1 MVTRRTL
8 MTALSVTGAG
18 LFTGAAFTPLMT
30 AGAAPRE
37 DAAAAGQAVPVG
49 PAVQPFQV
57 PLPLLPVLTPGAT
70 RGGAD
75 VYDITM
81 RRTRAE
87 ILPGLSTDVLTY
99 DGHFPGGIVRARSG
113 RPVVMRQHNQLGV
126 DTSVHLHGASVP
138 VASDGDPMHTFAS
151 GTSRTYTYPNQ
162 QPHASLWYH
171 DHAHHSESENCY
183 RGLSGSYLLTDDV
196 EEALPLPAGR
206 YDVTVALRDAH
217 FGDDGQLLYVL
228 DDAAGRSTILA
239 NGKPYPYLRVAA
251 RAYRFR
257 LLNSSN
263 LRFFA
268 LRLADGSSFTQIGSD
283 GGLLPRPFTTDSL
296 LLSPAERADIVID
309 FSRYPVGTR
318 LVLENTLGPGD
329 PDRTGKVMRFDVVRK
344 APDPSRVPPVLRT
357 LPPLPPVT
365 GRRSFDLNVA
375 VVGGE
380 PQGTINGRVYDPAR
394 VDTEIPYGASEV
406 WTVTNT
412 NTDVPHNFHMHLV
425 QFRVLERNGK
435 SPTGAEAGLKDT
447 VCLLPGETVKLQAT
461 FDSYRGTYVYHCHL
475 LDHSAMG
482 MMAQMRIR

>member
-18 LFTGAAFTPLMT
+18 LFTGAALTPLMT
-30 AGAAPRE
+30 AGAATRE
-37 DAAAAGQAVPVG
+37 DAAATGPAAPVG

-57 PLPLLPVLTPGAT
+57 PLPLLPVLTPDAT

-81 RRTRAE
+81 RRTRAA

-113 RPVVMRQHNQLGV
+113 RPVVMRQHNRLGV

-138 VASDGDPMHTFAS
+138 VASDGGPMNTFAS

-217 FGDDGQLLYVL
+217 FDDDGQLLYIL

-251 RAYRFR
+251 RKYRFR

-283 GGLLPRPFTTDSL
+283 GGLLPRP
-296 LLSPAERADIVID
+296 SP
-309 FSRYPVGTR
+309 PTR
-318 LVLENTLGPGD
+318 CSCH
-329 PDRTGKVMRFDVVRK
+329 R
-344 APDPSRVPPVLRT
+344 PSARMSSST
-357 LPPLPPVT
+357 SPVT
-365 GRRSFDLNVA
+365 RSAPGSSWRTPSARAIPAGRARSCA
-375 VVGGE
+375 S
-380 PQGTINGRVYDPAR
+380 TWCAR
-394 VDTEIPYGASEV
+394 PPTRAGCRPYCA
-406 WTVTNT
+406 
-412 NTDVPHNFHMHLV
+412 
-425 QFRVLERNGK
+425 
-435 SPTGAEAGLKDT
+435 
-447 VCLLPGETVKLQAT
+447 
-461 FDSYRGTYVYHCHL
+461 HC
-475 LDHSAMG
+475 
-482 MMAQMRIR
+482 RRCRR